1 MTKIE
6 TIKAGIKTYLDK
18 ATEPEEIQSLT
29 ELMKTLGEVEADDL
43 AKASLI
49 ERQAQSMKDLL
60 LNTPIKGEPNKIE
73 PTPEAEPAPL
83 SFEEAL
89 EQTLNK
95 ERSK

>member
-43 AKASLI
+43 AKASLL

-60 LNTPIKGEPNKIE
+60 LNTPIKGEPNKIK
-73 PTPEAEPAPL
+73 PTPEAESAPL
-83 SFEEAL
+83 TFEEAL
-89 EQTLNK
+89 ERSIK
-95 ERSK
+95 EKSK